1 MVENK
6 LKGIMAQMENP
17 SLAPYAKEGEVLLRV
32 TAKAKSLSEAQQMVE
47 PVIQMVKETL
57 GDVVYGVD
65 VDSLESLVLQL
76 TQDRHLTFGA
86 AESCTGGLFSKRVT
100 DLSGASVS
108 FKGSIISY
116 SPEAKMQLLHIPQE
130 TLTEKGTVSPE
141 TAIAMAKGARDA
153 LHVDLAVGITGVAG
167 PLPDERNQPVGL
179 VYTALAAADG
189 VWVRKLYLGRDR
201 NWIRIMAVHYALDMM
216 RRYLTGLKIEQVE
229 EIY

>member
-1 MVENK
+1 
-6 LKGIMAQMENP
+6 
-17 SLAPYAKEGEVLLRV
+17 
-32 TAKAKSLSEAQQMVE
+32 
-47 PVIQMVKETL
+47 
-57 GDVVYGVD
+57 
-65 VDSLESLVLQL
+65 
-76 TQDRHLTFGA
+76 
-86 AESCTGGLFSKRVT
+86 
-100 DLSGASVS
+100 
-108 FKGSIISY
+108 
-116 SPEAKMQLLHIPQE
+116 MQLLHIPQE

-189 VWVRKLYLGRDR
+189 VWVRKLHLGRDR